1 MSFISASLSRR
12 AILAAS
18 AAALGAGALP
28 AGVGLAQAAAP
39 MVGKQAPG
47 FFRWKVGEFEVTAV
61 HDGVARGP
69 IDPARIP
76 NAPLDE
82 VKKLLAANFMSTEQA
97 TNHFTTIVVNTGQK
111 LVLIDTGFNNSGA
124 PTTGQMGANLA
135 AAGIDPK
142 QIDTVLISHFHPDH
156 INGLRS
162 KEGALVYPNAE
173 VVVPTADWDFYMD
186 DSRMGATPEA
196 GRGAFLVARRV
207 FSPIAKDLRRF
218 EIGKEAVPGITAIA
232 SPGHTPGHVSFIVS
246 SGTSTLMVVGDAA
259 NDPRIFAR
267 NPHWHLGF
275 DIDKPLAVE
284 TRRKL
289 LDMAATDRMQIS
301 FYHAAFPATGFVAK
315 DGAGYGWF
323 PASYAPV

>member
-1 MSFISASLSRR
+1 MSMSRR
-12 AILAAS
+12 TLMATG
-18 AAALGAGALP
+18 AAALAVPVFQGSIAP
-28 AGVGLAQAAAP
+28 AQAAAP
-39 MVGKQAPG
+39 MIGKQVPG
-47 FFRWKVGEFEVTAV
+47 FYRWKVGEFEVTAI
-61 HDGVARGP
+61 HDGIVRGP
-69 IDPARIP
+69 IDPNRIP

-97 TNHFTTIVVNTGQK
+97 TNHFTTIVVNTGSK

-142 QIDTVLISHFHPDH
+142 QVDTVLISHFHPDH

-173 VVVPTADWDFYMD
+173 VVVPTADWDYYMD
-186 DSRMGATPEA
+186 DARMGTVPEA

-218 EIGKEAVPGITAIA
+218 DIGKEAVPGITAIA

-246 SGTSTLMVVGDAA
+246 SGTSSLMVVGDAS

-267 NPHWHLGF
+267 NPQWHLGF

-289 LDMAATDRMQIS
+289 LDMAATDKMQIS
-301 FYHAAFPATGFVAK
+301 FYHAAFPATGYVAK
-315 DGAGYGWF
+315 DGAGYNWF